1 MREDQGKFSLTMLVV
16 FALFFCLLVLMPV
29 AAQKAPGKE
38 ADLREPVGIGA
49 EISTEELKQVLAGKK
64 EPVVDV
70 RTPKEYA
77 IAHIPG
83 SLHIYEKDL
92 EKLMQLLPDQQ
103 AGMVIYCNGPYCHK
117 VKRVAEHLFK
127 QGFTN
132 IRRYQLGL
140 PVWRAFGNTV
150 QTDLEGCKYIFSG
163 DKTAVWVDARSREEF
178 ARGSVPGAVNVQAG
192 EVKVANEDGRLPYT
206 DKGTRIVVFA
216 NSPEAARQV
225 AEEIAHTAFWNSSYF
240 GGTFTDLRQ
249 SGLW

>member
-1 MREDQGKFSLTMLVV
+1 MHKIQVKLNLTILVV
-16 FALFFCLLVLMPV
+16 FLLLFYLIGPTPISAQNLPGR
-29 AAQKAPGKE
+29 AAETKE
-38 ADLREPVGIGA
+38 PAGIGA
-49 EISTEELKQVLAGKK
+49 EISTEELKQVLAGKT

-83 SLHIYEKDL
+83 SIHIYEKDI
-92 EKLMQLLPDQQ
+92 EKLMQLLPDKK
-103 AGMVIYCNGPYCHK
+103 AGMVIYCNGLYCHK
-117 VKRVAEHLFK
+117 VKRVAEQLFK
-127 QGFTN
+127 KGFTN

-150 QTDLEGCKYIFSG
+150 QTDLEACKYIFSG
-163 DKTAVWVDARSREEF
+163 DKTAVWVDARSKEEF
-178 ARGSVPGAVNVQAG
+178 VKGSVPGAVNVQAS

-216 NSPEAARQV
+216 NSPEVARQV